1 MEKEPCILS
10 VDLGTSAFKS
20 ALITVSG
27 KVLGWEVQDIPLHVL
42 PDGGAEQDPDDW
54 WNAFLS
60 TSKRLIQKRLV
71 PVESIV
77 AVCCSTQGECTVPV
91 DAEGNAL
98 MNVISW
104 LDMRG
109 AKHLP
114 KLIGG
119 PIKAVGYNVFKLPR
133 WMSLTGGV
141 PTHTG
146 TDPASHM
153 LLVRY
158 DYPEIYAKTYKFLT
172 ALDYMNLRLTGKF
185 VATSDSILTSWVTD
199 NRDPQHI
206 KYNQGLLK
214 DCGISPDKFPE
225 LVLCTSVI
233 GNLKPDVAHAIGLKG
248 EVKVVAGAIDVSAA
262 AVGSG
267 AVEDFDAHIYIGT
280 SNWVAAH
287 VPYKKTDLSYFI
299 ASVPCAIPDKYLLIL
314 LQTTAGGNLN
324 YLRDK
329 ILFHKDELMNGE
341 KSPDVFKI
349 FDRIAAKTPPGSH
362 GLMYMPWIFG
372 ERAPVDDRN
381 MRAALFNM
389 SLETTREDIVRAFL
403 EGVALNARWLIE
415 PAEKFTGRKLTHLN
429 FIGGGAKSDVWS
441 QILADVMDVEIHQ
454 LQDPIQANA
463 RGAAFIAAVGLGYL
477 KFDEIPQKVQFK
489 GLYKP
494 NPENRALY
502 DKLFREFVQFYQNN
516 KGSYKRLNG

>member
-1 MEKEPCILS
+1 MEREDCVLA
-10 VDLGTSAFKS
+10 VDLGTSALKT

-27 KVLGWEVQDIPLHVL
+27 KVLGWEVQDIPLHIL
-42 PDGGAEQDPDDW
+42 PDGGAEQDPEDW
-54 WNAFLS
+54 WKAFID
-60 TSKRLIQKRLV
+60 TSRRVIQHRQV
-71 PVESIV
+71 PRENIV

-109 AKHLP
+109 AKHLH
-114 KLIGG
+114 KIIGG
-119 PIKAVGYNVFKLPR
+119 PVKVVGYNAFKLPR
-133 WMSLTGGV
+133 WLSLTGGV

-146 TDPASHM
+146 TDPAAHM

-158 DYPEIYAKTYKFLT
+158 DFPEIYQKTYKFLT

-206 KYNQGLLK
+206 KYDEGLLK
-214 DCGISPDKFPE
+214 NCGISPDKFPE
-225 LVLCTSVI
+225 LVQCTTVI
-233 GNLKPDVAHAIGLKG
+233 GSLKPEVMKTLGLIG

-267 AVEDFDAHIYIGT
+267 AVDAFDAHIYIGT

-381 MRAALFNM
+381 MRAAIFNM

-415 PAEKFTGRKLTHLN
+415 PAEKFMKRKLTHVN

-441 QILADVMDVEIHQ
+441 QILADVMNVEIHQ

-477 KFDEIPQKVQFK
+477 AFKDIPQKVQFK
-489 GLYKP
+489 AVYKP
-494 NPENRALY
+494 DPQNRTLY
-502 DKLFREFVQFYQNN
+502 DKLFHEFVQFYKNN
-516 KGSYKRLNG
+516 KGAYKRLNA

>member
-1 MEKEPCILS
+1 MEKEACILA
-10 VDLGTSAFKS
+10 VDLGTSALKT
-20 ALITVSG
+20 AIITVSG
-27 KVLGWEVQDIPLHVL
+27 KVLGWEVCDIPLQVL
-42 PDGGAEQDPDDW
+42 PDGGAEQDPEDW
-54 WNAFLS
+54 WQAFLS
-60 TSKRLIQKRLV
+60 TSKQLIHKHVV
-71 PVESIV
+71 PIENIV

-91 DAEGNAL
+91 DDQGNAL

-109 AKHLP
+109 ARHLD
-114 KLIGG
+114 KLVGG
-119 PIKAVGYNVFKLPR
+119 PIKAVGYNVFRLPR

-146 TDPASHM
+146 TDPAAHM
-153 LLVRY
+153 LLVKY
-158 DYPEIYAKTYKFLT
+158 EFPEIYKKTYKFLN
-172 ALDYMNLRLTGKF
+172 ALDYMNVRLTGRF

-199 NRDPQHI
+199 NRNPQHI
-206 KYNQGLLK
+206 KYDDGLIK
-214 DCGISPDKFPE
+214 FSGIDASKFPD
-225 LVLCTSVI
+225 LVHCTDVI
-233 GNLKPDVAHAIGLKG
+233 GNLKPDVARAIGLKG

-262 AVGSG
+262 AIGSG
-267 AVEDFDAHIYIGT
+267 AVENFDAHVYIGT
-280 SNWVAAH
+280 SNWIAAH

-415 PAEKFTGRKLTHLN
+415 PAEKFMGRKLTHLN

-441 QILADVMDVEIHQ
+441 QILADVMNVEIHQ

-477 KFDEIPQKVQFK
+477 KFEEIPQKVQFK

-494 NPENRALY
+494 DPQNRALY
-502 DKLFREFVQFYQNN
+502 DNLFHEFVQFYKNN
-516 KGSYKRLNG
+516 KGAYKRLNS